1 MSALEFTQI
10 NLLSIVLD
18 FDDHTKLA
26 FRMTF
31 FIDKLN
37 ARFENS
43 AVTII

>member
-10 NLLSIVLD
+10 DLLSIVLD
-18 FDDHTKLA
+18 FDDHTKVA
-26 FRMTF
+26 FSMTF

-37 ARFENS
+37 ARLENC